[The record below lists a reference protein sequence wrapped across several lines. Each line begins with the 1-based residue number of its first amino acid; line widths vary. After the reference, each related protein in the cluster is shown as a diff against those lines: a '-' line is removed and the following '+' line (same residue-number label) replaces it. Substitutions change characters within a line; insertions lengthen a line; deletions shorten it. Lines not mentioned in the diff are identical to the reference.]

1 MRVSICQ
8 LKFFMVMRSVIGAV
22 VLAVMA
28 VSGPAWLQPTSLDAW
43 ENTGPIR
50 TLWLETHAEDLLAD
64 EVLRR
69 HVEASYDD
77 APWRP
82 LVIGRPPSAAQAGAA
97 GFGQAG
103 SDADHPPPI
112 WRLMPPERLIQNDG
126 SLFPAPVV
134 PIAIHGGQRDPPR
147 RA

>member
-1 MRVSICQ
+1 MLASICQ
-8 LKFFMVMRSVIGAV
+8 LKSFMVMRSFIGAI

-50 TLWLETHAEDLLAD
+50 TLWLETHAEEFHAD

-69 HVEASYDD
+69 HVEASYED
-77 APWRP
+77 ASWRP
-82 LVIGRPPSAAQAGAA
+82 LVIGRPPNAAQAGAA

-112 WRLMPPERLIQNDG
+112 WRLMPLERPFHFDR
-126 SLFPAPVV
+126 SLFPAHVV